1 MNSALKVSRTVSLAT
16 PLRAYSAS
24 HRRMAVKSKIEKR
37 MGYMMALALATF
49 SFLFVAFRKRS
60 VLPRRLERMEMP
72 KEMTSKLGH
81 NTFGEEFELEA
92 QDERHPQHDQVGSE
106 VSTHEGNV
114 DARNP
119 RLVGD
124 VSSSSEKSDD
134 ENRNRPPVEHVIDED
149 GLARPKWPMRDGKQ
163 LNEPLECRQWRLAAK
178 DLRSIQLYRK
188 HFVSHDMTDW
198 FVYAAFFTEAW
209 HAKNM
214 SERPVYLDVAANHA
228 RRWSGT
234 YFLDR
239 CMGWDGVCVEANE
252 KYWDELRTQRHCR
265 VVNKCVSD
273 TERTVNFSLTD
284 AFGGVVSQLGY
295 SGVNGSRH
303 EREEKF
309 KGQFHGIKSMTCSTL
324 RKEMKQHNHVHFW
337 SLDVEGHEAE
347 VLQGFDWNKTS
358 VDVIVTE
365 NRGRKVRSILSGRG
379 FERITGVLKD
389 DIWIRNGSGF
399 EVSAHMRWL
408 MSRFDRDNYRFSGI

>member
-1 MNSALKVSRTVSLAT
+1 MTV
-16 PLRAYSAS
+16 
-24 HRRMAVKSKIEKR
+24 
-37 MGYMMALALATF
+37 LALATF
-49 SFLFVAFRKRS
+49 SFLFVAFRKRN

-72 KEMTSKLGH
+72 KEMASKLGH
-81 NTFGEEFELEA
+81 IAFGEEFEMEARDGHHSQHQPVVSKSAA
-92 QDERHPQHDQVGSE
+92 QDENVNSRQPQH
-106 VSTHEGNV
+106 
-114 DARNP
+114 
-119 RLVGD
+119 VGD
-124 VSSSSEKSDD
+124 VSKSPDKNDD
-134 ENRNRPPVEHVIDED
+134 ESRHRPPVQNLVGED
-149 GLARPKWPMRDGKQ
+149 GLARPSWPKRDGKQ
-163 LNEPLECRQWRLAAK
+163 LDEPLECRQWRLAAR
-178 DLRSIQLYRK
+178 DLRSIRLYRK

-209 HAKNM
+209 HARGM

-252 KYWDELRTQRHCR
+252 KYWGELRAQRHCQ

-273 TERTVNFSLTD
+273 IERTVNFSLTD
-284 AFGGVVSQLGY
+284 AFGGVVSNIGY
-295 SGVNGSRH
+295 GGVNGSRH
-303 EREEKF
+303 KREEKF
-309 KGQFHGIKSMTCSTL
+309 KGQFHGIKSMKCSTL
-324 RKEMKQHNHVHFW
+324 GKEMKRNHIHFW

-365 NRGRKVRSILSGRG
+365 NRGKGVQAILSGRG
-379 FERITGVLKD
+379 FERVSGVLKD

-399 EVSAHMRWL
+399 KVSEQMRWL
-408 MSRFDRDNYRFSGI
+408 MSRFDRNNYRFSGI